1 LRGSIE
7 LIPSFGSRGLEKE
20 RVIPWFGGVTAALEW
35 AIPWFDLVT
44 AAIEVGG
51 PVVWPPLL
59 G

>member
-1 LRGSIE
+1 M
-7 LIPSFGSRGLEKE
+7 EKE